1 MLVCLGKPKSGA
13 RNGCGLLTPPG
24 NMERV
29 DRLRGSS
36 DGSQRSRPDWL
47 VSVTLL
53 CLALLILLASLLS
66 ARLQS
71 FDVSSILFGAALA
84 ASCVVFLFFSG
95 ALRSA
100 YQQQRETA
108 SALDASE
115 ASLLESEVRFRQM
128 ADHIQEIFWM
138 IDAHSR
144 KALYVN
150 RAYETITGRSRES
163 LQRDPLSY
171 AELIHPQDRRRIFA
185 KLEEATSNGKFNE
198 QFRIVLPDGDSRWIW
213 VGGFPVRDDRGRIQ
227 KLIGTAKDVTAQKRA
242 EEEVGKS
249 LTMAKAAWTIEIAD
263 VCFGYPKTR
272 WQLSIPRLNIR
283 AGEHI
288 AMVGENGAGKS
299 TLAKLLTRLYDAN
312 AGSILVAGCDVRNI
326 EIESLREHVW
336 YAPPYP
342 ILFDTTLASNLRLGK
357 ATASDA
363 ELEAVVEDVGLTAWV
378 GTLQAGLDQRVG
390 PGGSCLSAGQ
400 RQRMPCGSLQ
410 ITRKLCSGDVQ
421 MRGHELVPRP
431 HSRPRD
437 RLNVA
442 LSCSLQRGGVQAQKL
457 PAPPHSCFTFFCHGC
472 EPVLPEQYAN
482 LTGRIASKRI
492 VRKERKDILI
502 VREQSQLGIRH
513 DRILAPRAQRSKPQ
527 VPIKSRLIG
536 GIDPRPLIQCLW
548 LVAKRICHPIL
559 SV

>member
-13 RNGCGLLTPPG
+13 RNGCGLLAPPG

-242 EEEVGKS
+242 EEEIGKS
-249 LTMAKAAWTIEIAD
+249 LTMAKAAWAEANALRKATLALTQDLEMDSILDTLLQSLLELVPYESAQILLLESDSRLFVARNAHPPQVAKQSGKYPRTIDATDYPLIERVIRSQSDILIRDTLEEQPRQVCAD
-263 VCFGYPKTR
+263 AEYPHSWIGVPLIVSR
-272 WQLSIPRLNIR
+272 RALGLLSLGHSV
-283 AGEHI
+283 AGTFTPEHLR
-288 AMVGENGAGKS
+288 
-299 TLAKLLTRLYDAN
+299 LAKLLVIPAAAAIQN
-312 AGSILVAGCDVRNI
+312 ARMYECAKIYS
-326 EIESLREHVW
+326 
-336 YAPPYP
+336 
-342 ILFDTTLASNLRLGK
+342 
-357 ATASDA
+357 A
-363 ELEAVVEDVGLTAWV
+363 ELEKRTSDLRAVE
-378 GTLQAGLDQRVG
+378 
-390 PGGSCLSAGQ
+390 SALL
-400 RQRMPCGSLQ
+400 RFHS
-410 ITRKLCSGDVQ
+410 D
-421 MRGHELVPRP
+421 RP
-431 HSRPRD
+431 S
-437 RLNVA
+437 
-442 LSCSLQRGGVQAQKL
+442 
-457 PAPPHSCFTFFCHGC
+457 
-472 EPVLPEQYAN
+472 
-482 LTGRIASKRI
+482 
-492 VRKERKDILI
+492 
-502 VREQSQLGIRH
+502 
-513 DRILAPRAQRSKPQ
+513 
-527 VPIKSRLIG
+527 
-536 GIDPRPLIQCLW
+536 
-548 LVAKRICHPIL
+548 
-559 SV
+559 